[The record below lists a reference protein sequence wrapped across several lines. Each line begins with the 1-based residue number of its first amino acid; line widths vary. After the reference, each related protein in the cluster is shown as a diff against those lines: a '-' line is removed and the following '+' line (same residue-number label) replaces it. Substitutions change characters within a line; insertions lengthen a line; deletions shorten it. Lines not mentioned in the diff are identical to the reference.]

1 MNYSHEFRTLKI
13 KTMSKQILTLFIFLF
28 SNFLTSY
35 SQDIEGMFNQG
46 EQKKIA
52 GDYHTAIGF
61 YTKVLNSKPDH
72 LNALLQRAF
81 CHSIEKNYQG
91 AIDDYT
97 KVIAAHPEHVWAY
110 ISRGSANNKLKQF
123 AIALPDFDK
132 ALSLNPESEEAQEAL
147 NNRGWAK
154 QGLGDHDGACKDWNE
169 SKKKGNEEAKI
180 ILKNTHCK

>member
-1 MNYSHEFRTLKI
+1 MKH
-13 KTMSKQILTLFIFLF
+13 ILLLITFLL
-28 SNFLTSY
+28 SNLLTSY
-35 SQDIEGMFNQG
+35 SQDIDGMFNQG
-46 EQKKIA
+46 EQKKMA
-52 GDYHTAIGF
+52 GEFRTAIGF

-81 CHSIEKNYQG
+81 CHSAEKNYQG

-97 KVIAAHPEHVWAY
+97 KVIAAHPEHIWAY
-110 ISRGSANNKLKQF
+110 ISRGSAYNKLKKF
-123 AIALPDFDK
+123 DLAMPDFDK
-132 ALSLNPESEEAQEAL
+132 ALSLNPDNAEAGEAL

-154 QGLGDHDGACKDWNE
+154 EGLNDHDAACKDWNE

>member
-1 MNYSHEFRTLKI
+1 MNNILKSEI
-13 KTMSKQILTLFIFLF
+13 MKRYLLLLTFLL
-28 SNFLTSY
+28 SNLLTSY
-35 SQDIEGMFNQG
+35 SQDIEGMFKQG
-46 EQKKIA
+46 EQKKMA

-61 YTKVLNSKPDH
+61 YTKVLNSQPDH

-97 KVIAAHPEHVWAY
+97 KVIAAHPEHIWAY
-110 ISRGSANNKLKQF
+110 ISRGSANNKLNKF
-123 AIALPDFDK
+123 AVALPDFDK
-132 ALSLNPESEEAQEAL
+132 ALSLNPENEEAQEAL

-154 QGLGDHDGACKDWNE
+154 QGLNDHDGACKDWNE